1 MKVHDRVLLSRVL
14 DIFEELNVH
23 KGGRL
28 LLADLSDNW
37 QQTGFREPDLQRA
50 LDAGVEWGALRL
62 GTHDG
67 VRTCT
72 LLSKAIPPPP
82 EPKPWWRRIWER
94 SKDQAV
100 TQKASRRSRAESSSA
115 RERRKPS

>member
-14 DIFEELNVH
+14 DIFEELGVYE
-23 KGGRL
+23 GGRL
-28 LLADLSDNW
+28 LLTDLSDSW
-37 QQTGFREPDLQRA
+37 QRTGFREPDLQRA

-62 GTHDG
+62 GAHDG

-72 LLSKAIPPPP
+72 LISEDIPPPP
-82 EPKPWWRRIWER
+82 EPKPWWRRLWER

-100 TQKASRRSRAESSSA
+100 VQQASRRNRAESSSA
-115 RERRKPS
+115 RERRNSS